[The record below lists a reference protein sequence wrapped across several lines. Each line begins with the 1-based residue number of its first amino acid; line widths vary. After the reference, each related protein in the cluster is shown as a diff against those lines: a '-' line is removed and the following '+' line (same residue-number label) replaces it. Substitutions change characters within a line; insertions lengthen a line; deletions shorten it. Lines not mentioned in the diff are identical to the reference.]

1 MKIKIIAFVLF
12 FSAMSMMG
20 QSIIVNDAND
30 PQTNLNAEEL
40 IQQVLVSGSS
50 CINITLTNLAENPD
64 GTSNLSER
72 SWGYFRDGGSN
83 FPFEEGIILSS
94 GFAVSAEGPND
105 LTGTSDTGTGWE
117 GDIDIKTI
125 LDNQYGTNVDT
136 NNATVFEFTFISSLN
151 EINFEFIFASEEYE
165 DQWECSDNFRDGFA
179 FLIKGPGIPDV
190 SGAPFGGTNIAAI
203 EGSDNVPVSTATIH
217 LDPADDPVNG
227 FLCGGEV
234 QGVNYFPEFY
244 VSNDN
249 DNINDLP
256 IEFDGATVSLTTATL
271 AIIPNEEYTIKMVL
285 ADRGD
290 TAFDSAVFLKAGS
303 FDIGNIDLGDDI
315 LIDSGNALCYGE
327 SIVLDAGIFPN
338 ALYKW
343 FKDGVEIPNETSS
356 TLEVFENGLYGVEI
370 TFSQSGC
377 FITDEIL
384 VEFFPVP
391 EFDLGED
398 QLICDEEIITLDA
411 TVSNPGD
418 LQDISY
424 KWFKDGVE
432 LVGEINST
440 LIITESGLYAVEV
453 LGNGCLRSDDV
464 NIVLISFTVNV
475 GDDLA
480 LCDEE
485 SFEIEAVIT
494 GEDPTNATYLWNT
507 GETTS
512 SIVVSETGNYSV
524 DVTIDE
530 CVESD
535 DITIVF
541 GTTPEIELG
550 DDIKKC
556 AQDIE
561 IISALPSNM
570 DAGEVIFRW
579 YLDGGLLE
587 DETAGTI
594 EVIEEGIY
602 SVDVENEGCIASD
615 SITVEFYDNENCVIT
630 QGISPANLDNL
641 NDNLDLE
648 FLNDKSGITK
658 IIIFNRHGV
667 NVYEKDNY
675 INEWHGQSSTGD
687 ILPVGVYYYV
697 IELIS
702 ESPITG
708 WIYINK

>member
-1 MKIKIIAFVLF
+1 MKVNYLILIMIL
-12 FSAMSMMG
+12 SSMSMIG
-20 QSIIVNDAND
+20 QSIIINDASD
-30 PQTNLNAEEL
+30 PQTNLTAEEL

-50 CINITLTNLAENPD
+50 CINIAVTNIAENPD

-72 SWGYFRDGGSN
+72 SWGYFRDGGSD

-105 LTGTSDTGTGWE
+105 LTGTSDTGTGWA
-117 GDIDIKTI
+117 GDIDIKAI
-125 LDNQYGTNVDT
+125 LDNEYGTNVDT
-136 NNATVFEFTFISSLN
+136 NNATVFEFTFVSSLN

-234 QGVNYFPEFY
+234 QGVNYFPELY

-271 AIIPNEEYTIKMVL
+271 PIIPNEEYTIKMVL

-290 TAFDSAVFLKAGS
+290 TSFDSAVFLKAGS
-303 FDIGNIDLGDDI
+303 FNIGNIDLGDDI

-327 SIVLDAGIFPN
+327 SIVLDAGIFPDST
-338 ALYKW
+338 YKW
-343 FKDGVEIPNETSS
+343 FKDGVEIPGETSS
-356 TLEVFENGLYGVEI
+356 TLEVFDNGLYGVEI
-370 TFSQSGC
+370 SFSNSGC
-377 FITDEIL
+377 LITDEIF
-384 VEFFPVP
+384 VEFFPIP

-424 KWFKDGVE
+424 KWFKDGIE
-432 LVGEINST
+432 LVGETDST
-440 LIITESGLYAVEV
+440 LTIDESGLYAVEV
-453 LGNGCLRSDDV
+453 MGNGCLVSDEV
-464 NIVLISFTVNV
+464 NITLVSFSVSI
-475 GDDLA
+475 GEDLA

-485 SFEIEAVIT
+485 SYEITAVVT
-494 GEDPTNATYLWNT
+494 GEDPVNASYLWST

-524 DVTIDE
+524 QVTIDD
-530 CVESD
+530 CVEND
-535 DITIVF
+535 DINILF
-541 GTTPEIELG
+541 GITPAIELG
-550 DDIKKC
+550 EDFRKC

-561 IISALPSNM
+561 IISAVPSNM
-570 DAGEVIFRW
+570 DASEVVYTW
-579 YLDGGLLE
+579 YKDGGLIE
-587 DETAGTI
+587 EQTASSI
-594 EVIEEGIY
+594 EVTEEGIY
-602 SVDVENEGCIASD
+602 SVEVENEGCLASD

-630 QGISPANLDNL
+630 QGISPTNYDNL

-648 FLNDKSGITK
+648 FLNDKSGISK
-658 IIIFNRHGV
+658 ITLYNRYGV
-667 NVYEKDNY
+667 IVYEKNNY
-675 INEWHGQSSTGD
+675 VNEWHGQSDNGD
-687 ILPVGVYYYV
+687 ILPVGTYFYV
-697 IELIS
+697 IELTS
-702 ESPITG
+702 GDPITG

>member
-1 MKIKIIAFVLF
+1 MKLKIIAFVLF
-12 FSAMSMMG
+12 FSAINMIG

-30 PQTNLNAEEL
+30 PQTNLSAEEL

-72 SWGYFRDGGSN
+72 SWGYFKDGGSN

-105 LTGTSDTGTGWE
+105 LTGTSDTGTGWG

-136 NNATVFEFTFISSLN
+136 NNATSFEFTFISSLN

-271 AIIPNEEYTIKMVL
+271 AIIPNEQYTIKMVI

-290 TAFDSAVFLKAGS
+290 TSFDSAVFLKAGS

-327 SIVLDAGIFPN
+327 SIVLDAGSFPN

-391 EFDLGED
+391 EFELGED

-440 LIITESGLYAVEV
+440 LIVTESGLYAVEV

-485 SFEIEAVIT
+485 SFEIVVVIT
-494 GEDPTNATYLWNT
+494 GEDPANATYLWNT
-507 GETTS
+507 GETTAT
-512 SIVVSETGNYSV
+512 IVVSETGNYSV
-524 DVTIDE
+524 EVTIDE

-535 DITIVF
+535 DMTIVF

-550 DDIKKC
+550 DDITKC
-556 AQDIE
+556 AQDVE
-561 IISALPSNM
+561 IISAIPSNM
-570 DAGEVIFRW
+570 DAGDVIFKW

-602 SVDVENEGCIASD
+602 SVEVENEGCIASD

-630 QGISPANLDNL
+630 QGISPINLDNL

-658 IIIFNRHGV
+658 ITVFNRHGV

-697 IELIS
+697 IELTS

>member
-1 MKIKIIAFVLF
+1 MKLKIIAFILF
-12 FSAMSMMG
+12 FSAINMIG

-30 PQTNLNAEEL
+30 PQTNLSAEEL

-72 SWGYFRDGGSN
+72 SWGYFKDGGSN

-105 LTGTSDTGTGWE
+105 LTGTSDTGTGWG

-136 NNATVFEFTFISSLN
+136 NNATSFEFTFISSLN

-271 AIIPNEEYTIKMVL
+271 AIIPNEQYTIKMVI

-290 TAFDSAVFLKAGS
+290 TSFDSAVFLKAGS

-327 SIVLDAGIFPN
+327 SIVLDAGSFPN

-391 EFDLGED
+391 EFELGED

-440 LIITESGLYAVEV
+440 LIVTESGLYAVEV

-485 SFEIEAVIT
+485 SFEIVAVIT
-494 GEDPTNATYLWNT
+494 GEDPADATYLWNT

-512 SIVVSETGNYSV
+512 TIVVSETGNYSV
-524 DVTIDE
+524 EVTIDE

-535 DITIVF
+535 DMTIVF

-550 DDIKKC
+550 DDITKC
-556 AQDIE
+556 AQDVE
-561 IISALPSNM
+561 IISAIPSNM
-570 DAGEVIFRW
+570 DAGDVIFKW

-602 SVDVENEGCIASD
+602 SVEVENEGCIASD

-630 QGISPANLDNL
+630 QGISPINLDNL

-658 IIIFNRHGV
+658 ITVFNRHGV

-697 IELIS
+697 IELTS

>member
-1 MKIKIIAFVLF
+1 MYLEH
-12 FSAMSMMG
+12 
-20 QSIIVNDAND
+20 
-30 PQTNLNAEEL
+30 L
-40 IQQVLVSGSS
+40 
-50 CINITLTNLAENPD
+50 LA
-64 GTSNLSER
+64 
-72 SWGYFRDGGSN
+72 
-83 FPFEEGIILSS
+83 
-94 GFAVSAEGPND
+94 
-105 LTGTSDTGTGWE
+105 
-117 GDIDIKTI
+117 
-125 LDNQYGTNVDT
+125 
-136 NNATVFEFTFISSLN
+136 
-151 EINFEFIFASEEYE
+151 
-165 DQWECSDNFRDGFA
+165 
-179 FLIKGPGIPDV
+179 
-190 SGAPFGGTNIAAI
+190 GTNIAAI

-271 AIIPNEEYTIKMVL
+271 AIIPNEQYTIKMVI

-290 TAFDSAVFLKAGS
+290 TSFDSAVFLKAGS

-327 SIVLDAGIFPN
+327 SIVLDAGSFPN

-391 EFDLGED
+391 EFELGED

-440 LIITESGLYAVEV
+440 LIVTESGLYAVEV

-485 SFEIEAVIT
+485 SFEIVAVIT
-494 GEDPTNATYLWNT
+494 GEDPANATYLWNT
-507 GETTS
+507 GETTAT
-512 SIVVSETGNYSV
+512 IVVSETGNYSV
-524 DVTIDE
+524 EVTIDE
-530 CVESD
+530 CVEGD
-535 DITIVF
+535 DMTIVF

-550 DDIKKC
+550 DDITKC
-556 AQDIE
+556 AQDVE
-561 IISALPSNM
+561 IISAIPSNM
-570 DAGEVIFRW
+570 DAGDVIFKW

-602 SVDVENEGCIASD
+602 SVEVENEGCITSD

-630 QGISPANLDNL
+630 QGISPTNFDNL

-658 IIIFNRHGV
+658 ITVFNRHGV

-697 IELIS
+697 IELTS